1 MKNTYFKSF
10 LYVAVFLLS
19 IGMYAQT
26 ISGVVTSE
34 DGPLP
39 GAAVQI
45 KGTNTGVSTDFDGNF
60 SIEAGADDTL
70 VISFVGFATQEVLVG
85 DQDQITVTLE
95 VANLLEEVIVT
106 TGYGTQEK
114 RDVTGAVTVIDAED
128 LVAIP
133 ATTFAQQLQGRAS
146 GVNIINDATPG
157 GEATV
162 RIRGFGTVGNNNPLY
177 VIDGVPSDS
186 QSNLNPNDIET
197 IQVLKDASA
206 ASIYGARAGNGVIVI
221 TTKKGKLGKPKITF
235 STYHGTQNTAEDVDA
250 LNARDLGEYLYF
262 ADVYAG
268 KTPSHGQYTFPSG
281 PAVTNPTI
289 GIPNYV
295 FPSGA
300 ATADL
305 SKYSLTPDNIYAITE
320 AADTNWWEEV
330 TRENAPIKSYQVE
343 ASGATEDSRYAFT
356 MGYFSQDGV
365 INFVSFDRMSLRLN
379 TSFDA
384 LDDKLQVG
392 ENFTITL
399 GNRKGGFGNN
409 SEQNAVSG
417 SYKHHPLLPV
427 YDVAGN
433 FAGSRGLNLG
443 NNYSPYATIYRNQD
457 DRTFSIRMVGNAY
470 ASYEII
476 PDLTVKTSF
485 GIDLATDRRRDI
497 GRPQPEYVE
506 GNFINSS
513 SQRSS
518 YNYQWVFTN
527 TVNWAKT
534 FGVHDIEVLAGIEAI
549 EQFGE
554 YFGAGRSRFP
564 FQTNDIISYL
574 DLGDAT
580 TSSNYGNVS
589 TDYSLWSQFMNA
601 NYAYDDKYLLSVTVR
616 NDASSRFKAATNSAL
631 FPAASVGWRISEED
645 FFPQGG
651 LISTMKVRYG
661 WGVTGNQAIGD
672 YNAFTTYR
680 SNIYNSGYPI
690 TGAGVT
696 IGFDAPTFGNEAAQW
711 ETTTTNN
718 VGVDMALLDSKLTVE
733 LDIWDRKTTDMLLQV
748 PITFT
753 NGDAAAPA
761 INIGGVTNTG
771 YDLIVGYADRK
782 GDFGYSLSANISSYT
797 NVVDALDNPDSR
809 IFGYGSRV
817 PSMTVTQQGAEIS
830 SFYGFKV
837 LGIFQSQSEADA
849 WAPYGTYNSPG
860 KFKIEDT
867 NSDGQINDSD
877 RGIIGS
883 PHPDYTYGIN
893 LNLDYKNWSLNV
905 FGNGSQG
912 NELFNYVRFF
922 ADFNSFQGNRSTRA
936 LRDAWQPSN
945 PAAPKSQWT
954 AANPNATSPI
964 MDANDQTSSRVST
977 YLIEDGSYF
986 RIKNIQLT
994 YNFDDTINSLLGI
1007 AGGQVYL
1014 QAQNMITITDYSGLN
1029 PEIQTGADTTIG
1041 FDGGYMPVSKTV
1053 MVGLNINL

>member
-1 MKNTYFKSF
+1 M
-10 LYVAVFLLS
+10 
-19 IGMYAQT
+19 
-26 ISGVVTSE
+26 
-34 DGPLP
+34 
-39 GAAVQI
+39 
-45 KGTNTGVSTDFDGNF
+45 
-60 SIEAGADDTL
+60 
-70 VISFVGFATQEVLVG
+70 
-85 DQDQITVTLE
+85 
-95 VANLLEEVIVT
+95 
-106 TGYGTQEK
+106 
-114 RDVTGAVTVIDAED
+114 
-128 LVAIP
+128 
-133 ATTFAQQLQGRAS
+133 
-146 GVNIINDATPG
+146 
-157 GEATV
+157 
-162 RIRGFGTVGNNNPLY
+162 
-177 VIDGVPSDS
+177 
-186 QSNLNPNDIET
+186 
-197 IQVLKDASA
+197 LKDASA

-235 STYHGTQNTAEDVDA
+235 STFHGTQNTAEDVDA

-365 INFVSFDRMSLRLN
+365 VNFVSFDRMSLRLN

-457 DRTFSIRMVGNAY
+457 DRTWNIRILGNAY

-476 PDLTVKTSF
+476 PDLTVKTNF
-485 GIDLATDRRRDI
+485 GINLSTDRRRDI

-564 FQTNDIISYL
+564 FETNDIISYL

-696 IGFDAPTFGNEAAQW
+696 IGFDAATFGNEAAQW

-782 GDFGYSLSANISSYT
+782 GDFGYSLSANISGYT
-797 NVVDALDNPDSR
+797 NEVDALDNPDSR

-883 PHPDYTYGIN
+883 PHADYTYGIN
-893 LNLDYKNWSLNV
+893 LNLDYKNWSINV

-945 PAAPKSQWT
+945 PAAPKSSWT

-1029 PEIQTGADTTIG
+1029 PEIQTGADTTMG

>member
-1 MKNTYFKSF
+1 
-10 LYVAVFLLS
+10 
-19 IGMYAQT
+19 MYAQT

-39 GAAVQI
+39 GAAIQI

-60 SIEAGADDTL
+60 SIEASADDTL
-70 VISFVGFATQEVLVG
+70 IISFVGFATQEVLVEN
-85 DQDQITVTLE
+85 QDLITVTLE

-186 QSNLNPNDIET
+186 QGNLNPNDIET

-235 STYHGTQNTAEDVDA
+235 STYHGTQNAAEDVDA
-250 LNARDLGEYLYF
+250 LDARGLGEYLYF

-268 KTPSHGQYTFPSG
+268 KIPSHGQYTFPSG
-281 PAVTNPTI
+281 PAVSNPTI

-300 ATADL
+300 ASANAAD
-305 SKYSLTPDNIYAITE
+305 YSLTPSNIYGITE
-320 AADTNWWEEV
+320 SADTNWWKEV
-330 TRENAPIKSYQVE
+330 TRDNAPIKNYQVE
-343 ASGATEDSRYAFT
+343 ASGATEDSRYSFT
-356 MGYFSQDGV
+356 MGYFSQDAV
-365 INFVSFDRMSLRLN
+365 VSFVSYDRMSIRLN

-392 ENFTITL
+392 ENFTVSL
-399 GNRKGGFGNN
+399 GNRKGGYGNN
-409 SEQNAVSG
+409 GEQNAVSV

-427 YDVAGN
+427 YDIAGN

-443 NNYSPYATIYRNQD
+443 NNYNPYATIHRNQD
-457 DRTFSIRMVGNAY
+457 DRTWQIRVLGNVY

-476 PDLTVKTSF
+476 PDLTVRTSF
-485 GIDLATDRRRDI
+485 GVDLNTDRTRNI

-513 SQRSS
+513 SQSS
-518 YNYQWVFTN
+518 GYNYQWVFTN
-527 TVNWAKT
+527 TVNWSKT
-534 FGVHDIEVLAGIEAI
+534 FGIHEVEVLAGIEAI

-554 YFGAGRSRFP
+554 YFGAGRNKFP

-589 TDYSLWSQFMNA
+589 SDYSLFSQFLNA
-601 NYAYDDKYLLSVTVR
+601 NYSYDDKYLVSLTVR
-616 NDASSRFKAATNSAL
+616 NDASSRFKKASNSAL
-631 FPAASVGWRISEED
+631 FPAASFGWRMSEED

-661 WGVTGNQAIGD
+661 WGVIGNQSIGD
-672 YNAFTTYR
+672 YNAYTTYR
-680 SNIYNSGYPI
+680 SNIFNSGYPI
-690 TGAGVT
+690 TGSGIT
-696 IGFDAPTFGNEAAQW
+696 IGFDAAAFGNEAAQW

-718 VGVDMALLDSKLTVE
+718 VGIDMALLDSKLTVE
-733 LDIWDRKTTDMLLQV
+733 LDIWDRVTTDMLLQV

-753 NGDAAAPA
+753 NGDASAPA

-771 YDLIVGYADRK
+771 YDLIVGYADSK
-782 GDFGYSLSANISSYT
+782 GDFGYSLSANISSYK
-797 NVVDALDNPDSR
+797 NKVDALDNPDSK
-809 IFGYGSRV
+809 IYGYGSRV
-817 PSMTVTQQGAEIS
+817 PSMTVTQEGEEIS
-830 SFYGFKV
+830 SFFGFKT
-837 LGIFQSQSEADA
+837 LGLFQSQSEADA
-849 WAPYGTYNSPG
+849 WFPYGTYNSPG
-860 KFKIEDT
+860 KFKIDDT
-867 NSDGQINDSD
+867 NSDGQIDDGD

-883 PHPDYTYGIN
+883 PHPDYTYGMN
-893 LNLDYKNWSLNV
+893 LNLDFKNWSINV
-905 FGNGSQG
+905 FANGSQG

-936 LRDAWQPSN
+936 LRDAWQPAN
-945 PAAPKSQWT
+945 PALPKSQWT

-977 YLIEDGSYF
+977 YLIEDGSYL

-994 YNFDDTINSLLGI
+994 YTFDDTINSLLGI
-1007 AGGQVYL
+1007 AGGNVYL
-1014 QAQNMITITDYSGLN
+1014 QGQNLVTITDYSGLN

-1041 FDGGYMPVSKTV
+1041 FDGGYMPISKTIL
-1053 MVGLNINL
+1053 VGLNINL

>member
-1 MKNTYFKSF
+1 MGYYSRD
-10 LYVAVFLLS
+10 
-19 IGMYAQT
+19 
-26 ISGVVTSE
+26 GVV
-34 DGPLP
+34 
-39 GAAVQI
+39 
-45 KGTNTGVSTDFDGNF
+45 
-60 SIEAGADDTL
+60 
-70 VISFVGFATQEVLVG
+70 
-85 DQDQITVTLE
+85 
-95 VANLLEEVIVT
+95 
-106 TGYGTQEK
+106 
-114 RDVTGAVTVIDAED
+114 
-128 LVAIP
+128 
-133 ATTFAQQLQGRAS
+133 
-146 GVNIINDATPG
+146 
-157 GEATV
+157 
-162 RIRGFGTVGNNNPLY
+162 
-177 VIDGVPSDS
+177 
-186 QSNLNPNDIET
+186 
-197 IQVLKDASA
+197 
-206 ASIYGARAGNGVIVI
+206 
-221 TTKKGKLGKPKITF
+221 
-235 STYHGTQNTAEDVDA
+235 
-250 LNARDLGEYLYF
+250 
-262 ADVYAG
+262 
-268 KTPSHGQYTFPSG
+268 
-281 PAVTNPTI
+281 
-289 GIPNYV
+289 
-295 FPSGA
+295 
-300 ATADL
+300 
-305 SKYSLTPDNIYAITE
+305 
-320 AADTNWWEEV
+320 
-330 TRENAPIKSYQVE
+330 
-343 ASGATEDSRYAFT
+343 
-356 MGYFSQDGV
+356 
-365 INFVSFDRMSLRLN
+365 NFVSFDRMSLRLN

-392 ENFTITL
+392 ENFTVTL

-601 NYAYDDKYLLSVTVR
+601 NYSYDDKYLLSVTVR

-696 IGFDAPTFGNEAAQW
+696 IGFDAATFGNEAAQW

-782 GDFGYSLSANISSYT
+782 GDFGYSLSANISGYT
-797 NVVDALDNPDSR
+797 NEVDALDNPDSR

-883 PHPDYTYGIN
+883 PHPDYTYGLN

-1041 FDGGYMPVSKTV
+1041 FDGGYMPVSKTI

>member
-1 MKNTYFKSF
+1 
-10 LYVAVFLLS
+10 
-19 IGMYAQT
+19 
-26 ISGVVTSE
+26 
-34 DGPLP
+34 
-39 GAAVQI
+39 
-45 KGTNTGVSTDFDGNF
+45 
-60 SIEAGADDTL
+60 
-70 VISFVGFATQEVLVG
+70 
-85 DQDQITVTLE
+85 
-95 VANLLEEVIVT
+95 
-106 TGYGTQEK
+106 
-114 RDVTGAVTVIDAED
+114 
-128 LVAIP
+128 
-133 ATTFAQQLQGRAS
+133 
-146 GVNIINDATPG
+146 
-157 GEATV
+157 
-162 RIRGFGTVGNNNPLY
+162 
-177 VIDGVPSDS
+177 
-186 QSNLNPNDIET
+186 
-197 IQVLKDASA
+197 
-206 ASIYGARAGNGVIVI
+206 
-221 TTKKGKLGKPKITF
+221 
-235 STYHGTQNTAEDVDA
+235 
-250 LNARDLGEYLYF
+250 
-262 ADVYAG
+262 
-268 KTPSHGQYTFPSG
+268 
-281 PAVTNPTI
+281 
-289 GIPNYV
+289 
-295 FPSGA
+295 
-300 ATADL
+300 
-305 SKYSLTPDNIYAITE
+305 
-320 AADTNWWEEV
+320 
-330 TRENAPIKSYQVE
+330 
-343 ASGATEDSRYAFT
+343 
-356 MGYFSQDGV
+356 
-365 INFVSFDRMSLRLN
+365 
-379 TSFDA
+379 
-384 LDDKLQVG
+384 
-392 ENFTITL
+392 
-399 GNRKGGFGNN
+399 
-409 SEQNAVSG
+409 
-417 SYKHHPLLPV
+417 
-427 YDVAGN
+427 
-433 FAGSRGLNLG
+433 
-443 NNYSPYATIYRNQD
+443 
-457 DRTFSIRMVGNAY
+457 
-470 ASYEII
+470 
-476 PDLTVKTSF
+476 
-485 GIDLATDRRRDI
+485 
-497 GRPQPEYVE
+497 
-506 GNFINSS
+506 
-513 SQRSS
+513 
-518 YNYQWVFTN
+518 
-527 TVNWAKT
+527 
-534 FGVHDIEVLAGIEAI
+534 
-549 EQFGE
+549 
-554 YFGAGRSRFP
+554 
-564 FQTNDIISYL
+564 
-574 DLGDAT
+574 
-580 TSSNYGNVS
+580 
-589 TDYSLWSQFMNA
+589 MNA
-601 NYAYDDKYLLSVTVR
+601 NYSYDDKYLLSVTVR

-696 IGFDAPTFGNEAAQW
+696 IGFDAATFGNEAAQW

-883 PHPDYTYGIN
+883 PHADYTYGIN
-893 LNLDYKNWSLNV
+893 LNLDYKNWSINV

-945 PAAPKSQWT
+945 PAAPKSSWT

-1029 PEIQTGADTTIG
+1029 PEVQTGADTTMG
-1041 FDGGYMPVSKTV
+1041 FDGGYMPVSKTI

>member
-1 MKNTYFKSF
+1 M
-10 LYVAVFLLS
+10 
-19 IGMYAQT
+19 
-26 ISGVVTSE
+26 
-34 DGPLP
+34 
-39 GAAVQI
+39 
-45 KGTNTGVSTDFDGNF
+45 
-60 SIEAGADDTL
+60 
-70 VISFVGFATQEVLVG
+70 
-85 DQDQITVTLE
+85 
-95 VANLLEEVIVT
+95 
-106 TGYGTQEK
+106 
-114 RDVTGAVTVIDAED
+114 
-128 LVAIP
+128 
-133 ATTFAQQLQGRAS
+133 
-146 GVNIINDATPG
+146 
-157 GEATV
+157 
-162 RIRGFGTVGNNNPLY
+162 
-177 VIDGVPSDS
+177 
-186 QSNLNPNDIET
+186 
-197 IQVLKDASA
+197 LKDASA

-235 STYHGTQNTAEDVDA
+235 STFHGTQNAAKDVDA

-330 TRENAPIKSYQVE
+330 TRENAPWKSYQIE
-343 ASGATEDSRYAFT
+343 ASGATEDSRYSFT
-356 MGYFSQDGV
+356 MGYSSQDGV
-365 INFVSFDRMSLRLN
+365 INFVSYDQMSIRLN

-384 LDDKLQVG
+384 LDDRLQVG
-392 ENFTITL
+392 ENFTVSL

-443 NNYSPYATIYRNQD
+443 NNYSPYATIFRNQD
-457 DRTFSIRMVGNAY
+457 DRTFNIRILGNAY

-485 GIDLATDRRRDI
+485 GIDLNTDRRRDI

-534 FGVHDIEVLAGIEAI
+534 FGVHDIEVLAGVEAI

-554 YFGAGRSRFP
+554 YFGAGRNRFP

-589 TDYSLWSQFMNA
+589 SDYSLWSQFMNA
-601 NYAYDDKYLLSVTVR
+601 NYAYDDKYLLSLTVR

-651 LISTMKVRYG
+651 IVSTMKLRYG

-672 YNAFTTYR
+672 YNAYTTYR
-680 SNIYNSGYPI
+680 SNIFNSGYPI
-690 TGAGVT
+690 TGSGVT
-696 IGFDAPTFGNEAAQW
+696 IGFDAATFGNEAAQW

-753 NGDAAAPA
+753 NGDATAPA

-771 YDLIVGYADRK
+771 YDLIVGFADRK
-782 GDFGYSLSANISSYT
+782 GDFGYSLSANISGYT
-797 NVVDALDNPDSR
+797 NEVDALDNPDSR

-867 NSDGQINDSD
+867 DNNNEINDSD

-883 PHPDYTYGIN
+883 PHADYTYGIN

-945 PAAPKSQWT
+945 PAAPKSSWT

-1014 QAQNMITITDYSGLN
+1014 QAQNFITITDYSGLN
-1029 PEIQTGADTTIG
+1029 PEVQTGADTTMG
-1041 FDGGYMPVSKTV
+1041 FDGGYYPVSKTLI
-1053 MVGLNINL
+1053 VGLNINL